1 MFMPLEIPPG
11 IRRGGTDLQSA
22 GRWRDANLVRWREGA
37 MQPVGG
43 WRSFGDTTLNAAP
56 RGAYSW
62 VTNTGTRWLAA
73 ATYNKLYVVAGDG
86 TTSDVTPVGL
96 TAGRESP
103 SVNTGFGG
111 GFFGRGTWGT
121 PRPETGTTSDATVWS
136 MDNWGENLVA
146 CSPDDGKLYEW
157 TLSTGTPAAA
167 ISGAPT
173 GCTAVMSA
181 DERFLFALGA
191 GSNDRKVQW
200 SDREDNT
207 TWTPAATNEAGSLE
221 LQTAGRILAGRR
233 LRGQILIL
241 TDTDAHTGTYQG
253 PPFVWG
259 FERVGSSCGLAA
271 PAAVAVLDG
280 GAYWMGRESFYRYL
294 GGAVEPLPCEVEDYV
309 FSDINLD
316 QISKAHAVTNAR
328 FNEVWWFYCS
338 ASSTEIDR
346 YVAYDANQ
354 NIWSIGEMDRTA
366 AVDAGAAR
374 YPVWFDSDGDGYQHE
389 IAAFSWG
396 SSSIFAE
403 TGPISMGVGENTF
416 SVTELLPDEKT
427 QGDVTATFKTR
438 MHPNDTEREYG
449 PYTMTNPTSVRF
461 TGRQIRMRVDAVAMA
476 DWRVGIPRLRTT
488 SRGRR

>member
-1 MFMPLEIPPG
+1 
-11 IRRGGTDLQSA
+11 
-22 GRWRDANLVRWREGA
+22 
-37 MQPVGG
+37 
-43 WRSFGDTTLNAAP
+43 
-56 RGAYSW
+56 
-62 VTNTGTRWLAA
+62 
-73 ATYNKLYVVAGDG
+73 
-86 TTSDVTPVGL
+86 
-96 TAGRESP
+96 
-103 SVNTGFGG
+103 
-111 GFFGRGTWGT
+111 
-121 PRPETGTTSDATVWS
+121 
-136 MDNWGENLVA
+136 
-146 CSPDDGKLYEW
+146 
-157 TLSTGTPAAA
+157 
-167 ISGAPT
+167 
-173 GCTAVMSA
+173 
-181 DERFLFALGA
+181 
-191 GSNDRKVQW
+191 
-200 SDREDNT
+200 
-207 TWTPAATNEAGSLE
+207 
-221 LQTAGRILAGRR
+221 
-233 LRGQILIL
+233 
-241 TDTDAHTGTYQG
+241 
-253 PPFVWG
+253 
-259 FERVGSSCGLAA
+259 
-271 PAAVAVLDG
+271 
-280 GAYWMGRESFYRYL
+280 MGRESFYRYL

-346 YVAYDANQ
+346 YVAYDSNQ

-461 TGRQIRMRVDAVAMA
+461 TGRQIRMRVDAVEAA
-476 DWRVGIPRLRTT
+476 DWRVGIPRLRTA